1 VSGSD
6 DGPVGDDTVPAT
18 HVDGRLT
25 GARGV
30 ELYWQ
35 GWLPDGPPSGVLL
48 LCHGLGEHAARYANV
63 VEALLPDGWAV
74 YGLDHRGHGR
84 SGGRRAHLDAYA
96 DWLADFD
103 TFRRAVVDRHPGLPV
118 FLLGHSMGGQI
129 ALAYAL
135 DHPDDLAGLVLSA
148 PALAS
153 DQVPAAAIP
162 VLRLLSRVGPTL
174 RPAGIDVTKIS
185 KDPAVVTA
193 YRADPLVHQGKPT
206 LGLMS
211 ALFDGFGRLVD
222 GARELRMPLLLQ
234 HGALDVLT
242 DPAGTRAL
250 EAAAGSADLTV
261 RWYDGLWHE
270 IYNEPERDAPL
281 ADLRDWLAAHRTQS
295 D

>member
-1 VSGSD
+1 MAVSD
-6 DGPVGDDTVPAT
+6 T
-18 HVDGRLT
+18 HVDGRIS

-48 LCHGLGEHAARYANV
+48 VCHGLGEHAARYRNV
-63 VEALLPDGWAV
+63 VEALRPDGWAV

-84 SGGRRAHLDAYA
+84 STGRRAHLDAYP
-96 DWLADFD
+96 DWLSDFD
-103 TFRRAVVDRHPGLPV
+103 AFRREVVARHPDLPV

-135 DHPDDLAGLVLSA
+135 EHPDDLSGLVLSA

-162 VLRLLSRVGPTL
+162 VLRLLARVGPGL
-174 RPAGIDVTKIS
+174 RPAGIDVTRIS
-185 KDPAVVTA
+185 KDPDVVTA

-222 GARELRMPLLLQ
+222 AAPGLRMPLLLQ
-234 HGALDVLT
+234 HGELDALT

-250 EAAAGSADLTV
+250 AAAAGSEDLTV

-270 IYNEPERDAPL
+270 IYNEPERDRPL
-281 ADLRDWLAAHRTQS
+281 ADLRDWLAAHRRQP